1 MKKLILSIV
10 LLGATLVNAQ
20 DRYSKGMEKAFE
32 LWQNQKTTEA
42 SNMFERIATAEP
54 GKWLPYYYVSQ
65 INTVIS
71 FGEKDEEKLSKQ
83 LERAK
88 EFLDVAKAIS
98 PNNPELLVQEALIN
112 TAWIAF
118 DGATY
123 GMALSQKNAQ
133 LYQKA
138 MELAPNNPRVVFSK
152 AEWDMGSAR
161 YFGKDTTPYC
171 EDVERALELFAT
183 FKSETPFYPSWGKE
197 RAEEVLANCGK

>member
-1 MKKLILSIV
+1 ML
-10 LLGATLVNAQ
+10 LLGATFVNAQ

-32 LWQNQKTTEA
+32 LWQDQKVAEA

-54 GKWLPYYYVSQ
+54 DKWLPYYYVSQ
-65 INTVIS
+65 VNTIIS
-71 FGEKDEEKLSKQ
+71 FGERDEEKLSKQ
-83 LERAK
+83 LEKAK
-88 EFLDVAKAIS
+88 EFIDVAKAIS
-98 PNNPELLVQEALIN
+98 PNNPEILIQEAMIN

-123 GMALSQKNAQ
+123 GMTLSPKNAQ

-138 MELAPNNPRVVFSK
+138 MELAPKNPRVILSK

-161 YFGKDTTPYC
+161 YFGKDITPYC
-171 EDVERALELFAT
+171 KDVEKALELFAT

-197 RAEEVLANCGK
+197 RAEEILESCSK

>member
-1 MKKLILSIV
+1 MKNFILSIV
-10 LLGATLVNAQ
+10 LMGTAIMNAQ

-32 LWQNQKTTEA
+32 LWENQKMVEA

-54 GKWLPYYYVSQ
+54 DKWLPYYYVSQ
-65 INTVIS
+65 INTLIS
-71 FGEKDEEKLSKQ
+71 FGEKDEDKLSKQ
-83 LERAK
+83 LEKAK

-98 PNNPELLVQEALIN
+98 PNNPELLIQEALIN

-123 GMALSQKNAQ
+123 GMTLSPKNAQ
-133 LYQKA
+133 LYQQA
-138 MELAPNNPRVVFSK
+138 TEIDPQNPRVILSK

-161 YFGKDTTPYC
+161 YFGKDITPYC
-171 EDVERALELFAT
+171 KDVERALELFAN
-183 FKSETPFYPSWGKE
+183 FKTETPFYPTWGKE

>member
-1 MKKLILSIV
+1 MKKLILAIV
-10 LLGATLVNAQ
+10 LIGSTLVNAQ
-20 DRYSKGMEKAFE
+20 DRYSSGMEKAFE

-42 SNMFERIATAEP
+42 SNLFERIATAEP
-54 GKWLPYYYVSQ
+54 DKWLPYYYVSQ

-83 LERAK
+83 LEKAK

-98 PNNPELLVQEALIN
+98 PDNPEILIQEALIN

-118 DGATY
+118 DGVTY
-123 GMALSQKNAQ
+123 GMTLSPKNVQ

-138 MELAPNNPRVVFSK
+138 LEIAPDNPRVILSK

-161 YFGKDTTPYC
+161 YFGKDVTPYC
-171 EDVERALELFAT
+171 KDVERALDLFAT
-183 FKSETPFYPSWGKE
+183 FKSETPFYPTWGKE
-197 RAEEVLANCGK
+197 RAEEVLKSCGK

>member
-1 MKKLILSIV
+1 MKKLILAIV
-10 LLGATLVNAQ
+10 LLGTTFINAQ
-20 DRYSKGMEKAFE
+20 DRYSKGMKKAFE
-32 LWQNQKTTEA
+32 LWQNQKVIEA

-54 GKWLPYYYVSQ
+54 DKWLPYYYVAQ

-71 FGEKDEEKLSKQ
+71 FGEKDEDKLSKQ
-83 LERAK
+83 LEKAK

-98 PNNPELLVQEALIN
+98 PNNPELLIQEALIN

-123 GMALSQKNAQ
+123 AMTLSPKNAQ

-138 MELAPNNPRVVFSK
+138 MELAPNNPRVILSK

-161 YFGKDTTPYC
+161 YFGKDITPYC
-171 EDVERALELFAT
+171 KDVERALELFAT

>member
-1 MKKLILSIV
+1 MKKLILAIV
-10 LLGATLVNAQ
+10 LIGSTLVNAQ
-20 DRYSKGMEKAFE
+20 DRYSSGMEKAFE

-42 SNMFERIATAEP
+42 SNLFERIATAEP
-54 GKWLPYYYVSQ
+54 DKWLPYYYVSQ

-83 LERAK
+83 LEKAK

-98 PNNPELLVQEALIN
+98 PDNPEILIQEALIN

-118 DGATY
+118 DGVTY
-123 GMALSQKNAQ
+123 GMTLSQENVQ

-138 MELAPNNPRVVFSK
+138 LEIAPDNPRVILSK

-161 YFGKDTTPYC
+161 YFGKDITPYC
-171 EDVERALELFAT
+171 KDVERALELFAT
-183 FKSETPFYPSWGKE
+183 FKSETPFYPTWGKE
-197 RAEEVLANCGK
+197 RAEEVLKSCGK

>member
-32 LWQNQKTTEA
+32 LWQNQKVMEA

-54 GKWLPYYYVSQ
+54 DKWLPYYYVSQ

-71 FGEKDEEKLSKQ
+71 FGEKDEGKLSKQ

-123 GMALSQKNAQ
+123 GMTLSQKNAQ

-138 MELAPNNPRVVFSK
+138 MKLAPNNPRVVFSK

-197 RAEEVLANCGK
+197 RAIEILESCGK

>member
-1 MKKLILSIV
+1 MKKLILAIV
-10 LLGATLVNAQ
+10 LIGSTLVNAQ
-20 DRYSKGMEKAFE
+20 DRYSSGMEKAFE

-42 SNMFERIATAEP
+42 SNLFERIATAEP
-54 GKWLPYYYVSQ
+54 DKWLPYYYVSQ

-83 LERAK
+83 LEKAK

-98 PNNPELLVQEALIN
+98 PDNPEILIQEALIN

-123 GMALSQKNAQ
+123 GMTLSPKNVQ

-138 MELAPNNPRVVFSK
+138 LEIAPDNPRVILSK

-161 YFGKDTTPYC
+161 YFGKDVTPYC
-171 EDVERALELFAT
+171 KDVERALELFAT
-183 FKSETPFYPSWGKE
+183 FKSETPFYPTWGKE
-197 RAEEVLANCGK
+197 RAEEVLKSCGK

>member
-1 MKKLILSIV
+1 MKKLILAIV
-10 LLGATLVNAQ
+10 LIGSTLVNAQ
-20 DRYSKGMEKAFE
+20 DRYSSGMEKAFE

-42 SNMFERIATAEP
+42 SNLFERIATAEP
-54 GKWLPYYYVSQ
+54 DKWLPYYYVSQ

-83 LERAK
+83 LEKAK

-98 PNNPELLVQEALIN
+98 PDNPEILIQEALIN

-118 DGATY
+118 DGVTY
-123 GMALSQKNAQ
+123 GMTLSQENVQ

-138 MELAPNNPRVVFSK
+138 LEIAPDNPRVILSK

-161 YFGKDTTPYC
+161 YFGKDVTPYC
-171 EDVERALELFAT
+171 KDVERALELFAT
-183 FKSETPFYPSWGKE
+183 FKSETPFYPTWGKE
-197 RAEEVLANCGK
+197 RAEEVLKSYGK

>member
-1 MKKLILSIV
+1 MKKLILAIV
-10 LLGATLVNAQ
+10 LIGSTLVNAQ
-20 DRYSKGMEKAFE
+20 DRYSSGMEKAFE

-42 SNMFERIATAEP
+42 SNLFERIATAEP
-54 GKWLPYYYVSQ
+54 DKWLPYYYVSQ

-83 LERAK
+83 LEKAK

-98 PNNPELLVQEALIN
+98 PDNPEILIQEALIN

-118 DGATY
+118 DGVTY
-123 GMALSQKNAQ
+123 GMTLSQENVQ

-138 MELAPNNPRVVFSK
+138 LEIAPDNPRVILSK

-161 YFGKDTTPYC
+161 YFGKDVTPYC
-171 EDVERALELFAT
+171 KDVERALELFAT
-183 FKSETPFYPSWGKE
+183 FKSETPFYPTWGKE
-197 RAEEVLANCGK
+197 RAEEVLKSCGK

>member
-1 MKKLILSIV
+1 MKKLILAIV
-10 LLGATLVNAQ
+10 LIGSTLVNAQ
-20 DRYSKGMEKAFE
+20 DRYSSGMEKAFE

-42 SNMFERIATAEP
+42 SNLFERIATAEP
-54 GKWLPYYYVSQ
+54 DKWLPYYYVSQ

-71 FGEKDEEKLSKQ
+71 FGEKDEQKLSKQ
-83 LERAK
+83 LEKAK

-98 PNNPELLVQEALIN
+98 PDNPEILIQEALIN

-118 DGATY
+118 DGVTY
-123 GMALSQKNAQ
+123 GMTLSQENVQ

-138 MELAPNNPRVVFSK
+138 IEIAPDNPRVILSK

-161 YFGKDTTPYC
+161 YFGKDVTPYC
-171 EDVERALELFAT
+171 KDVERALELFAT

-197 RAEEVLANCGK
+197 RAEEVLKSCGK

>member
-1 MKKLILSIV
+1 MKKIILVIILIGS
-10 LLGATLVNAQ
+10 TFVNAQ
-20 DRYSKGMEKAFE
+20 DRYSSGMEKAFE
-32 LWQNQKTTEA
+32 LWQSQKTTEA
-42 SNMFERIATAEP
+42 SNLFERIATAEP
-54 GKWLPYYYVSQ
+54 DKWLPYYYVSQ

-83 LERAK
+83 LEKAK

-98 PNNPELLVQEALIN
+98 PDNPEILIQEALIN

-123 GMALSQKNAQ
+123 GMTLSPKNVQ

-138 MELAPNNPRVVFSK
+138 LEIAPDNPRVVLSK

-161 YFGKDTTPYC
+161 YFGKDITPYC
-171 EDVERALELFAT
+171 KDVERALELFAT
-183 FKSETPFYPSWGKE
+183 FKSETPFYPAWGKE
-197 RAEEVLANCGK
+197 RAEEVLKSCGK

>member
-10 LLGATLVNAQ
+10 LLGTIMVNAQ

-32 LWQNQKTTEA
+32 LWQNQKVVDA

-54 GKWLPYYYVSQ
+54 DKWLPYYYVSQ

-71 FGEKDEEKLSKQ
+71 FGEKDEDKLSKQ
-83 LERAK
+83 LEKAK

-98 PNNPELLVQEALIN
+98 PNNPELLIQEALIN

-123 GMALSQKNAQ
+123 GMTLSPKNVQ
-133 LYQKA
+133 LYQQA
-138 MELAPNNPRVVFSK
+138 MEIDPQNPRVILSK

-161 YFGKDTTPYC
+161 YFGKDITPYC
-171 EDVERALELFAT
+171 KDVERALELFAT
-183 FKSETPFYPSWGKE
+183 FKSETPFYPTWGKE

>member
-20 DRYSKGMEKAFE
+20 DRYSKGMEKAFG
-32 LWQNQKTTEA
+32 LWRNQKATEA

-183 FKSETPFYPSWGKE
+183 FKSETPFYPSWGTE

>member
-1 MKKLILSIV
+1 MKKFILSIL

-32 LWQNQKTTEA
+32 LWQDQKVAEA

-54 GKWLPYYYVSQ
+54 DKWLPYYYVSQ
-65 INTVIS
+65 VNTIIS
-71 FGEKDEEKLSKQ
+71 FGERDGEKLSKQ
-83 LERAK
+83 LEKAK
-88 EFLDVAKAIS
+88 EYIDVAKAIS
-98 PNNPELLVQEALIN
+98 PNNPEILIQEAMIN

-123 GMALSQKNAQ
+123 GMTLSPKNEQ

-138 MELAPNNPRVVFSK
+138 MELAPKNPRVILSK

-161 YFGKDTTPYC
+161 YFGKDITPYC
-171 EDVERALELFAT
+171 KDVEKALELFAT
-183 FKSETPFYPSWGKE
+183 FNSETPFYPSWGKE
-197 RAEEVLANCGK
+197 RAEEILESCSK

>member
-32 LWQNQKTTEA
+32 LWQNQKVMEA

-54 GKWLPYYYVSQ
+54 DKWLPYYYVSQ

-123 GMALSQKNAQ
+123 GMTLSQKNAQ

-197 RAEEVLANCGK
+197 RAIEILESCGK

>member
-1 MKKLILSIV
+1 MKKLILAIV
-10 LLGATLVNAQ
+10 LLGTTFGNAQ

-54 GKWLPYYYVSQ
+54 DKWLPYYYVSQ

-71 FGEKDEEKLSKQ
+71 FGEKDEEMLSHQ
-83 LERAK
+83 LEKAQ
-88 EFLDVAKAIS
+88 EFIDVAKAIS
-98 PNNPELLVQEALIN
+98 PNNPEILVQEALIN

-123 GMALSQKNAQ
+123 GMTLSPKVEQ

-138 MELAPNNPRVVFSK
+138 LEIAPNNPRVILSK

-161 YFGKDTTPYC
+161 YFGKDITPYC
-171 EDVERALELFAT
+171 KDVERALKLFAT
-183 FKSETPFYPSWGKE
+183 FKSETPFYPTRGEE
-197 RAEEVLANCGK
+197 RAKEILESCGK

>member
-32 LWQNQKTTEA
+32 LWQNQKATEA

-88 EFLDVAKAIS
+88 ELLDVAKAIS

-123 GMALSQKNAQ
+123 GMTLSQKNAQ

>member
-32 LWQNQKTTEA
+32 LWQNQKATEA

>member
-10 LLGATLVNAQ
+10 LLGVTFVKAQ
-20 DRYSKGMEKAFE
+20 DRYSSGMEKAFE
-32 LWQNQKTTEA
+32 LWQTQKVVEA
-42 SNMFERIATAEP
+42 SNLFERIATAEP
-54 GKWLPYYYVSQ
+54 DKWLPYYYVSQ

-71 FGEKDEEKLSKQ
+71 FGEKDEDKLSKQ

-88 EFLDVAKAIS
+88 EFLNVAKAIS
-98 PNNPELLVQEALIN
+98 PDNPELLIQEALIN

-123 GMALSQKNAQ
+123 GMTLSQINTQ
-133 LYQKA
+133 LYKKA
-138 MELAPNNPRVVFSK
+138 MELAPNNPRVILSK

-171 EDVERALELFAT
+171 KDVERALELFAT

-197 RAEEVLANCGK
+197 RAKQVLANCGK